1 MSGPVDFETRYRFDS
16 EDEEEKY
23 CEITMQRLKD
33 KRNFGEIILIPQKRG
48 FERNFALSIHVTT
61 TLLVKPHVFFFS

>member
-33 KRNFGEIILIPQKRG
+33 KEKEIL
-48 FERNFALSIHVTT
+48 ERLF
-61 TLLVKPHVFFFS
+61 

>member
-1 MSGPVDFETRYRFDS
+1 MSGPVDFDARYRFDS

-33 KRNFGEIILIPQKRG
+33 KEKEIL
-48 FERNFALSIHVTT
+48 ERLF
-61 TLLVKPHVFFFS
+61 

>member
-1 MSGPVDFETRYRFDS
+1 MSGPVDFDARYRFDS

-33 KRNFGEIILIPQKRG
+33 KRNF
-48 FERNFALSIHVTT
+48 
-61 TLLVKPHVFFFS
+61 